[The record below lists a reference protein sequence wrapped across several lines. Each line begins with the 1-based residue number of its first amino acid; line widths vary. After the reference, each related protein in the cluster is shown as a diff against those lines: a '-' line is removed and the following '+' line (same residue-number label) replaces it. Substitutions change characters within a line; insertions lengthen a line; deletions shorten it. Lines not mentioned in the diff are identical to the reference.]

1 MDTLRLIKIN
11 ENQLY
16 AELNSESI
24 KFSQKITI
32 NLSIDSIKSES
43 RKITHDILNSYI
55 KNGSSRV
62 QLERLK
68 KSANLLFQLLDF
80 FKLEQYFNQAK
91 RANKNHYLHLIIDN
105 ELNFI
110 PFEILYDGK
119 DFLSDFLILSR
130 EFTNTNIVND
140 ECKISSNNKFSI
152 VVNPSES
159 DDIKDDVT
167 NEANHIAN
175 IVDSNFDLRGPF
187 KNRNVDKVE
196 LIKLLG
202 SSSLFH
208 FSGHYA
214 NGGWKL
220 FDDTF
225 QTDDIL
231 KCSKSSDFIFS
242 NSCGHYTQ
250 KFMNFISSFLNK
262 GTKTIVC
269 SLGNL
274 PSNKAS
280 EFSSI
285 FYKYFIHY
293 GYDAGKSLFL
303 TKKQMIKKNGYKD
316 IIWCFYQLYGSSLL
330 SINKKN
336 NLISQDSKSM
346 ITKSLFIIS
355 FILISIIAYNYIFNS
370 NKYQAELKIRYN
382 SNINPE
388 IKDTTLIMGDVYNF
402 FPIHIGSKDIKNK
415 YYPLSLKCDSII
427 NGKPYFSLNNG
438 LMGTSN
444 KQKFQLILDNADSN
458 LETNQMIIKYPYKF
472 DEDLL
477 TTFFLKQD
485 NFDRLEL
492 FFEDDIEYSVYLRYG
507 KREFKEFFT
516 LHIVSGNNLSYKIDL
531 NELLQIPLPIHKDHL
546 SNYIDKFPT
555 DFPRNSEFELIK
567 KDFKF
572 KNNLI
577 IDIKK
582 ALID

>member
-11 ENQLY
+11 DNQLY

-55 KNGSSRV
+55 KNGSSKD

-80 FKLEQYFNQAK
+80 FKLEKYFNQTK
-91 RANKNHYLHLIIDN
+91 RDKKDHYLHLIIDT

-130 EFTNTNIVND
+130 EFTNTNIIND
-140 ECKISSNNKFSI
+140 ECKIGSNNKFSI

-159 DDIKDDVT
+159 DDIKDDVI
-167 NEANHIAN
+167 NEANYIAN

-202 SSSLFH
+202 ASSLFH
-208 FSGHYA
+208 FSGHYE

-225 QTDDIL
+225 QADDIL

-269 SLGNL
+269 SLGDL
-274 PSNKAS
+274 PSSKAK

-293 GYDAGKSLFL
+293 SYDAGESLFL

-336 NLISQDSKSM
+336 NLISQDSKSI
-346 ITKSLFIIS
+346 ITKSILIIP
-355 FILISIIAYNYIFNS
+355 FILIGIFAYSYIFSS
-370 NKYQAELKIRYN
+370 NKYQTRLEIN
-382 SNINPE
+382 ITSNTS
-388 IKDTTLIMGDVYNF
+388 IKDSKQIVKW
-402 FPIHIGSKDIKNK
+402 GSAKLFHNKNH
-415 YYPLSLKCDSII
+415 YPLWIKCDSIL
-427 NGKPYFSLNNG
+427 NGTPYFSLLVDSIG
-438 LMGTSN
+438 Q
-444 KQKFQLILDNADSN
+444 KKFQLIIDNDFKGDKIVRSPYSYSLDN
-458 LETNQMIIKYPYKF
+458 
-472 DEDLL
+472 DLL
-477 TTFFLKQD
+477 SVYLPNKS
-485 NFDRLEL
+485 NFNRIEL
-492 FFEDDIEYSVYLRYG
+492 IFEDDIEYLVYLQME
-507 KREFKEFFT
+507 KRDSKKIFM
-516 LHIVSGNNLSYKIDL
+516 LHIVNILNDIRYKINL
-531 NELLQIPLPIHKDHL
+531 EQLYVMQSPIHKDYL
-546 SNYIDKFPT
+546 KSYRDELAVS
-555 DFPRNSEFELIK
+555 FPRNSEFELIK

-572 KNNLI
+572 KNHLI

-582 ALID
+582 ALIN

>member
-16 AELNSESI
+16 AELNSGSI

-55 KNGSSRV
+55 KNGSSRE

-250 KFMNFISSFLNK
+250 KFMTFISSFLNK

-269 SLGNL
+269 SLGDL

-285 FYKYFIHY
+285 FYRYFIHY

-303 TKKQMIKKNGYKD
+303 TKKQMIKKNGYED

-330 SINKKN
+330 SIDKKN

-346 ITKSLFIIS
+346 ITKPLFIIS
-355 FILISIIAYNYIFNS
+355 VILIGLFTYCYFTSSYIFS
-370 NKYQAELKIRYN
+370 RDKYQTEL
-382 SNINPE
+382 E
-388 IKDTTLIMGDVYNF
+388 IKIISNTSLKD
-402 FPIHIGSKDIKNK
+402 SKQTVKPGLAKLFHNKNH
-415 YYPLSLKCDSII
+415 YPLWIKCDSIL
-427 NGKPYFSLNNG
+427 NGTPYFSLLVDSVG
-438 LMGTSN
+438 
-444 KQKFQLILDNADSN
+444 QEKFQLIIDNESKGDK
-458 LETNQMIIKYPYKF
+458 IVKYPYSYSN
-472 DEDLL
+472 DLL
-477 TTFFLKQD
+477 NISLSNKSDFNRIEFI
-485 NFDRLEL
+485 
-492 FFEDDIEYSVYLRYG
+492 FEDDIEYSVYLQME
-507 KREFKEFFT
+507 KRDSKKIFM
-516 LHIVSGNNLSYKIDL
+516 LHIVNILNDIRYKINLDQL
-531 NELLQIPLPIHKDHL
+531 YVMQSPIHKDYL
-546 SNYIDKFPT
+546 KSYRDELAVS
-555 DFPRNSEFELIK
+555 FPRNSEFELIK

>member
-16 AELNSESI
+16 AELNSGSI

-55 KNGSSRV
+55 KNGSSRE

-214 NGGWKL
+214 NSGWKL

-250 KFMNFISSFLNK
+250 KFMTFISSFLNK

-269 SLGNL
+269 SLGDL

-285 FYKYFIHY
+285 FYRYFIHY
-293 GYDAGKSLFL
+293 GYDAGESLFL
-303 TKKQMIKKNGYKD
+303 TKKQMIKKNGYED

-330 SINKKN
+330 SIDKKN

-346 ITKSLFIIS
+346 ITKPLFIIS
-355 FILISIIAYNYIFNS
+355 VILIGLFTYCYFTSSCIFS
-370 NKYQAELKIRYN
+370 RDKYQTEL
-382 SNINPE
+382 E
-388 IKDTTLIMGDVYNF
+388 IKIISNT
-402 FPIHIGSKDIKNK
+402 
-415 YYPLSLKCDSII
+415 SLKDSKQTV
-427 NGKPYFSLNNG
+427 KPG
-438 LMGTSN
+438 LAKLFHN
-444 KQKFQLILDNADSN
+444 KHQVPWYYLAK
-458 LETNQMIIKYPYKF
+458 
-472 DEDLL
+472 
-477 TTFFLKQD
+477 TT
-485 NFDRLEL
+485 
-492 FFEDDIEYSVYLRYG
+492 
-507 KREFKEFFT
+507 
-516 LHIVSGNNLSYKIDL
+516 
-531 NELLQIPLPIHKDHL
+531 
-546 SNYIDKFPT
+546 
-555 DFPRNSEFELIK
+555 
-567 KDFKF
+567 
-572 KNNLI
+572 
-577 IDIKK
+577 
-582 ALID
+582 

>member
-16 AELNSESI
+16 TELNSESI

-55 KNGSSRV
+55 KNGSSRE

-91 RANKNHYLHLIIDN
+91 RDNKNHYLHLIIDT

-110 PFEILYDGK
+110 PFEMLYDGK

-140 ECKISSNNKFSI
+140 EYKIGSDNKFSI

-159 DDIKDDVT
+159 DDIKDDVID
-167 NEANHIAN
+167 EASYIAN

-214 NGGWKL
+214 NDGWKL

-250 KFMNFISSFLNK
+250 KFMTFISSFLNK

-280 EFSSI
+280 DFSSI

-293 GYDAGKSLFL
+293 GYDAGESLFL

-346 ITKSLFIIS
+346 ITKSIFIIS
-355 FILISIIAYNYIFNS
+355 FILISIFTYRYIFNS
-370 NKYQAELKIRYN
+370 NKYQTELKIMYN

-388 IKDTTLIMGDVYNF
+388 IKDTTINMGEFYNF
-402 FPIHIGSKDIKNK
+402 FPTDIRSKDIRNK
-415 YYPLSLKCDSII
+415 YYPISLKCDSIKL
-427 NGKPYFSLNNG
+427 NGKPYFSL
-438 LMGTSN
+438 TSGPPYYR
-444 KQKFQLILDNADSN
+444 QKFQLILDTVDNN
-458 LETNQMIIKYPYKF
+458 LETNQMIVKYPYKF
-472 DEDLL
+472 DKDLL
-477 TTFFLKQD
+477 TTFLLKKD
-485 NFDRLEL
+485 NFYRLEL
-492 FFEDDIEYSVYLRYG
+492 FFEDDIEYSVYLRYD
-507 KREFKEFFT
+507 KRGFKEFFT
-516 LHIVSGNNLSYKIDL
+516 LHIVSIDNNLSYKIDF
-531 NELLQIPLPIHKDHL
+531 NELLQMSLPIHKDHL
-546 SNYIDKFPT
+546 NNYLDNSPSN
-555 DFPRNSEFELIK
+555 FPRNSNFELIK

-572 KNNLI
+572 KNHLV

-582 ALID
+582 ALIN

>member
-55 KNGSSRV
+55 KNGSSRD

-80 FKLEQYFNQAK
+80 FKLEKYFNQTK
-91 RANKNHYLHLIIDN
+91 RDKKDHYLHLIIDT

-110 PFEILYDGK
+110 PFEVLYDGK

-130 EFTNTNIVND
+130 EFTNTNIIND
-140 ECKISSNNKFSI
+140 ECKIGSNNKFSI

-159 DDIKDDVT
+159 DDIKDDVI
-167 NEANHIAN
+167 NEANYIAN

-202 SSSLFH
+202 ASSLFH

-214 NGGWKL
+214 NDGWKL

-231 KCSKSSDFIFS
+231 KCPKSSDFIFS

-250 KFMNFISSFLNK
+250 KFMTFISSFLNK

-280 EFSSI
+280 DFSSI
-285 FYKYFIHY
+285 FYRYFIHY

-330 SINKKN
+330 SIDKKN

-346 ITKSLFIIS
+346 ITKSLVIIP
-355 FILISIIAYNYIFNS
+355 FILIGIFAYISIFNS
-370 NKYQAELKIRYN
+370 NKYQTELKIRYN

-402 FPIHIGSKDIKNK
+402 FPIHIGSKDIRNK

-427 NGKPYFSLNNG
+427 NGQPYFSLNNG

-444 KQKFQLILDNADSN
+444 KQKFQLILDNVDSN
-458 LETNQMIIKYPYKF
+458 LETNQMIVRYPYKF
-472 DEDLL
+472 DKDLL

-485 NFDRLEL
+485 NFYRLEL
-492 FFEDDIEYSVYLRYG
+492 FFEDDIEYSVYLRLS
-507 KREFKEFFT
+507 KRGFKEFFT
-516 LHIVSGNNLSYKIDL
+516 LHIVSDNNLSYKIDL
-531 NELLQIPLPIHKDHL
+531 HELFQIPLPIHKDHL
-546 SNYIDKFPT
+546 NNYLDRFPT
-555 DFPRNSEFELIK
+555 SFPRNSEFEYIK